1 MANPVCIK
9 EIQLKNFRCFEN
21 VTFSLDA
28 PIVFIEGSN
37 GSGKTSLLEAV
48 HYLCYMRSFRTHIP
62 QDLVHFG
69 NDTFFLGAVLDTDLL
84 TVGSRGTKKQVRINK
99 KPITSYK
106 ELRTLC
112 KVITVTQD
120 DADIV
125 TGSPEKRRLFLDH
138 ALVLHDDQLTETMRL
153 FRRILETRNAFLL
166 QGGTQDEFEIWTY
179 KLWETSRKIQQART
193 DFLECIVKKGRTIK
207 EFFLDSHTFSI
218 TYQTKHLLLTEN
230 YETFFKN
237 SQKLFEKERYFKR
250 SCFGAH
256 LDDIEIIFNDKPA
269 RMFSSRGQQKL
280 LTLFLKIA
288 QILSLTALHGPVI
301 FLIDDFLSDFDTP
314 TLSRILQTCLTLQAQ
329 IIFTSPLSSGP
340 EQMALAELNCPFLKI
355 SI

>member
-1 MANPVCIK
+1 MANTVCIK

-28 PIVFIEGSN
+28 PVVFIEGSN
-37 GSGKTSLLEAV
+37 GSGKTSLLEAI

-69 NDTFFLGAVLDTDLL
+69 TDTFFLGAMLDNDHL
-84 TVGSRGTKKQVRINK
+84 TIGLRGTKRQVKINK
-99 KPITSYK
+99 KVITSYK

-138 ALVLHDDQLTETMRL
+138 ALILHDDQLIETMKL
-153 FRRILETRNAFLL
+153 FRRILETRNAFLF

-193 DFLECIVKKGRTIK
+193 DFLKLIVEQGKTIK
-207 EFFLDSHTFSI
+207 GFFLDSHTFSI
-218 TYQTKHLLLTEN
+218 TYQTKHLLLSES

-256 LDDIEIIFNDKPA
+256 LDDIEILFNDKPA

-288 QILSLTALHGPVI
+288 QVLSLTSLYGPVI

-314 TLSRILQTCLTLQAQ
+314 TLFRILQNCLILPVQ

-340 EQMALAELNCPFLKI
+340 EQMALSNLNTSFLKI